1 MRHSG
6 LYLAVILFFSCF
18 MLAQHSSGGGG
29 GSSGSSSSGGGG
41 SHGGGSY
48 SAASSSSGGGFHG
61 GSSGGGHASG
71 GGHVSGGRSASHGSG
86 GHSSNVRGTTS
97 ASNTTRETRSNLV
110 HSTANLRPGSQSV
123 HAEKRTFFS
132 FLRHPFRK
140 PEPKQVADLRHP
152 VCLRGPCQV
161 CPNGQIA
168 SSGGCGGT
176 IHARRHYNYCSRA
189 QLWSGDSCLLG
200 MNFLDDCE
208 AYRIAMQQ
216 QAERVR
222 SAEMMR
228 QNACESTAPQSCAD
242 ANSALQSE
250 ESLYRQFAVRYQQ
263 CRVRLPYVYS
273 YGGWGF
279 GFPATGPRWFDSMSF
294 DLNY

>member
-6 LYLAVILFFSCF
+6 LCLAVILFFSCF

-48 SAASSSSGGGFHG
+48 SGGSSSSGGGFHG

-71 GGHVSGGRSASHGSG
+71 GGHVSGGSGSHGSG
-86 GHSSNVRGTTS
+86 GHSSNVHGTTS

-110 HSTANLRPGSQSV
+110 HSTANLRQGSQSV

-140 PEPKQVADLRHP
+140 PEPKPVADLRRP

-168 SSGGCGGT
+168 SSGGCAGPVT
-176 IHARRHYNYCSRA
+176 VRRHYDYCSRA
-189 QLWSGDSCLLG
+189 QLWSGDACLLG

-208 AYRIAMQQ
+208 RYRMTMQQ

-222 SAEMMR
+222 NAEMMR
-228 QNACESTAPQSCAD
+228 QNACQSSAPQSCVD

-250 ESLYRQFAVRYQQ
+250 ESLYRDFAARYQQ
-263 CRVRLPYVYS
+263 CRLRFASAYPFGS
-273 YGGWGF
+273 FGF
-279 GFPATGPRWFDSMSF
+279 GIRAFNPRWFDSLSF